1 MSVYTIVERAQLVDF
16 LKNYS
21 LGELLDHK
29 GISAGIENTNYFIT
43 TTQGQFVLT
52 LFEELR
58 ADELPYFLT
67 IMAFFSKQ
75 GIRSANPIAN
85 NGGQYLSTLN
95 NKPAAI
101 VEKLDGTD
109 TSAPNTQQCATI
121 GQTMA
126 QLHLASEKLTVQRE
140 NSRGSSWRQ
149 QMGKDLMPLLDAE
162 AANQLQSELEY
173 QHNYLSLDLP
183 KQVIHADLFKDNAL
197 FCDDELSG
205 VIDFY
210 YACNDYL
217 IYDIAV
223 AVNDWCV
230 DTDSNGLL
238 NNERFNAFIDA
249 YQTIRPLTDEEK
261 KHWPKIIR
269 AAALRF
275 WLSRLNDQHY
285 PKEGAIT
292 HIKDPAAMHDILMA
306 RINFPENHQLN

>member
-1 MSVYTIVERAQLVDF
+1 MSVYTIVEHAQLVDF

-43 TTQGQFVLT
+43 TTEGQYVLT
-52 LFEELR
+52 LFEELS

-85 NGGQYLSTLN
+85 LDGQFLSSLN

-101 VEKLDGTD
+101 VEKLDGAD
-109 TSAPNTQQCATI
+109 TATPNTQQCATI
-121 GQTMA
+121 GETMA
-126 QLHLASEKLTVQRE
+126 KLHIASGQLTVQRD
-140 NSRGSSWRQ
+140 NSRGPVWRQ
-149 QMGKDLMPLLDAE
+149 QMGKKLMPLLDSD
-162 AANQLQSELEY
+162 AAALLQSELEY

-197 FCDDELSG
+197 FCDNDLSG

-230 DTDSNGLL
+230 DADSQGML
-238 NNERFNAFIDA
+238 NSERFNAFITA
-249 YQTIRPLTDEEK
+249 YQTVRPLTDKEK

-275 WLSRLNDQHY
+275 WLSRLNDLHH
-285 PKEGAIT
+285 PKEGSIT
-292 HIKDPAAMHDILMA
+292 HIKDPAAMHDILLA
-306 RINFPENHQLN
+306 RINFPENHRLN